1 MRFAELTQ
9 EVVIDRAVVD
19 TAEHKEG
26 LVPGRRLANLA
37 SRGMAETD
45 GPVVHPY
52 KLALPP
58 FSIEEVRNVWI
69 NGDDCIL
76 HCNVLLQFLSLEAI
90 GGLRAILEARSKQ
103 RQMLRIEQQQKS

>member
-58 FSIEEVRNVWI
+58 FNIEEVLHN
-69 NGDDCIL
+69 NTCIVSRGAT
-76 HCNVLLQFLSLEAI
+76 VLMCVLYTI
-90 GGLRAILEARSKQ
+90 IHV
-103 RQMLRIEQQQKS
+103 

>member
-1 MRFAELTQ
+1 MCMVVCLNPRSSDYDETIVSTRSFDPVMMLLLLQHVMRFAELTQ

-19 TAEHKEG
+19 TAERKEG

-58 FSIEEVRNVWI
+58 FNIEEVVYN
-69 NGDDCIL
+69 NTCI
-76 HCNVLLQFLSLEAI
+76 V
-90 GGLRAILEARSKQ
+90 
-103 RQMLRIEQQQKS
+103 

>member
-19 TAEHKEG
+19 TAENKEG

-58 FSIEEVRNVWI
+58 FSIDEVI
-69 NGDDCIL
+69 TLLLCFC
-76 HCNVLLQFLSLEAI
+76 HCVLLYYHT
-90 GGLRAILEARSKQ
+90 
-103 RQMLRIEQQQKS
+103 